1 MMRMKK
7 ILFVLATTAFGLI
20 FALGT
25 AQAQTVTSTGTN
37 QGIVD
42 LTLQG
47 TILSSLVLDITT
59 TGTTSLTSQTSNT
72 MPTRSVA
79 TIDFGTFST
88 QSGSLTNGAFARV
101 AGPTA
106 GAFAIAQLEATV
118 TFSGNASGVSTTGSI
133 DLTLGAAGGVSPI
146 ALNNTRVQRTPA
158 TWATSADGTIV
169 GGAVSICP
177 NATVL
182 AGDCASGTP
191 QGHELAVFV
200 PDTQGAGTFSQVVTY
215 TASAQ

>member
-25 AQAQTVTSTGTN
+25 AQAQSVTSTGTN

-47 TILSSLVLDITT
+47 VIQSALVLNIAT
-59 TGTTSLTSQTSNT
+59 TGTTTLTSQTSNT
-72 MPTRSVA
+72 MPVRSVA
-79 TIDFGTFST
+79 SIDFGTVST
-88 QSGSLTNGAFARV
+88 QSASLANGRIARV

-106 GAFAIAQLEATV
+106 GAFAIAELEATV
-118 TFSGNASGVSTTGSI
+118 TFSGNAGGPSAGSI
-133 DLTLGAAGGVSPI
+133 DLTLGAAGGLSPI
-146 ALNNTRVQRTPA
+146 GLNNTRVQRTPA
-158 TWATSADGTIV
+158 AWATSADGTIV
-169 GGAVSICP
+169 GAAVSICP
-177 NATVL
+177 NGTVL
-182 AGDCASGTP
+182 AGDCDSGVA

-200 PDTQGAGTFSQVVTY
+200 PDTQAAGNFTQVVTY